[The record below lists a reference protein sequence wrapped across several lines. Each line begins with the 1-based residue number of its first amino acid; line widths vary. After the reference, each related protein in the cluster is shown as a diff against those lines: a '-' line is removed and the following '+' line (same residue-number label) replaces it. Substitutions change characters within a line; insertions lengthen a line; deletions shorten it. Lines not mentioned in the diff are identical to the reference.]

1 MGARVRGKTVS
12 RPALAILPSRANPV
26 PPTQARPGPRPPASS
41 VATARR
47 AERNDRWP
55 RGKKLLGSERGVL
68 RSLAHPLT
76 RLIVSTSLLLDAATM
91 LQAPMPTTPRAR
103 PMPISRRA
111 VGRTGG
117 RGTSELE
124 IGLES
129 CQRPGRKR
137 RPRRRG
143 CVEGRPGSR
152 RAAGTPRASSPGA
165 RRTRERATRSIDRD
179 ASFEKAFRFLKKK
192 AGPNYSPAGPR
203 RATAFAPRCACP
215 AAETI
220 LDLSRFKNL
229 PRGL

>member
-1 MGARVRGKTVS
+1 
-12 RPALAILPSRANPV
+12 
-26 PPTQARPGPRPPASS
+26 
-41 VATARR
+41 
-47 AERNDRWP
+47 
-55 RGKKLLGSERGVL
+55 
-68 RSLAHPLT
+68 
-76 RLIVSTSLLLDAATM
+76 LIVSTSLLLDAATM

-124 IGLES
+124 IGLRVLPEAGS
-129 CQRPGRKR
+129 KAAPAQAGL
-137 RPRRRG
+137 RG
-143 CVEGRPGSR
+143 
-152 RAAGTPRASSPGA
+152 RAARLEA
-165 RRTRERATRSIDRD
+165 RCRD
-179 ASFEKAFRFLKKK
+179 AAGELPWGATDSGAGDAVDRSGRELRKKAFRFLKKK